1 MAELFVSLARRYV
14 ERSQGPLSRLSLGTR
29 LSILFFISVAVI
41 VFDRM
46 VVLEAL
52 AVASVL
58 MFVLCRPSSRK
69 ILAVVGLVAAT
80 VWSIVFSQA
89 LFYQGTPR
97 TAILELVPSSTPVI
111 GWLTG
116 GVYIYY
122 EGIVYGLKQ
131 SIRAVATIFMGA
143 AVVSSTSSTEIYQ
156 LLSAHPRLLTAT
168 LVALRGL
175 EKLLNEISDAIAML
189 KLSGERVGCMKL
201 YGFIPLITK
210 RIEDVSISA
219 TLVLS
224 YANPTLPRGN
234 DTTHRFSVAALSI
247 VAITIILL
255 TLYALL
261 QLYKAGLIWTP
272 ILEELYDILR
282 LWFVG

>member
-14 ERSQGPLSRLSLGTR
+14 ERSQGSLSRLSLGTR
-29 LSILFFISVAVI
+29 LSILFFASVAVI

-52 AVASVL
+52 AVVSVL

-69 ILAVVGLVAAT
+69 ILAVVGLVVAT

-116 GVYIYY
+116 GVYVYY

-131 SIRAVATIFMGA
+131 SIRAVATILMGA

-156 LLSAHPRLLTAT
+156 LLSAHPRLLITT

-189 KLSGERVGCMKL
+189 RLSGEKVGYTKL
-201 YGFIPLITK
+201 YRFIPLITK
-210 RIEDVSISA
+210 RIEDVSMSA
-219 TLVLS
+219 TLVID
-224 YANPTLPRGN
+224 YANPRIDRKRP
-234 DTTHRFSVAALSI
+234 SIAAIMILI
-247 VAITIILL
+247 VAL
-255 TLYALL
+255 TLVMLYIVNKMYVAGIVWSPELEALHSV
-261 QLYKAGLIWTP
+261 
-272 ILEELYDILR
+272 LR
-282 LWFVG
+282 LWFNS